1 MPCSE
6 LGCGMKGIS
15 VQVCWFWCRVRHLL
29 TWASSWINTNR
40 GNQSRAQSCQTRYLE
55 ARGLRAV
62 GTHAGTLQCHG
73 SPGLAAT
80 CMGPGKWE
88 QTSSASS
95 EVVVRS
101 LERFPKPRS
110 CKRGC
115 GIFLLVCLLL
125 EVGTTSSPSAGHA
138 VFICCCSRVVAGFE
152 MLASIKG
159 K

>member
-1 MPCSE
+1 MWNERDQCASLLVLVWGASPSDLGFLLDKHEPRQSE
-6 LGCGMKGIS
+6 LGAVLPDPIPRGTWVESCRDP
-15 VQVCWFWCRVRHLL
+15 CWDTL
-29 TWASSWINTNR
+29 
-40 GNQSRAQSCQTRYLE
+40 G
-55 ARGLRAV
+55 
-62 GTHAGTLQCHG
+62 GTLQCHG

-80 CMGPGKWE
+80 RVGPGKWE
-88 QTSSASS
+88 RTSSASS

-101 LERFPKPRS
+101 LERFPKPQS

-125 EVGTTSSPSAGHA
+125 EVGATSSPSAGHG